1 MKATTTQKTLATT
14 LILAGLLSG
23 GGFTSANAVEST
35 STIATTADT
44 RLTDISDEQ
53 INRYDRHVTTGLMG
67 DFSIRSDSNLSP
79 ADKAILQQI
88 LTKSNQE
95 RREALSNLPQHAKA
109 TGNEI
114 QSAGGGVIFHWWG
127 QTLWLNNI
135 NSYRL
140 SALLAGGAAIST
152 VAVFITS
159 VTGVGAVVAGGFAA
173 AFAVVSA
180 ESLICNW
187 NQRGIN
193 IHRAHNTAVWC
204 TPR

>member
-1 MKATTTQKTLATT
+1 MQVYYP
-14 LILAGLLSG
+14 G
-23 GGFTSANAVEST
+23 GGFTNANAAEST
-35 STIATTADT
+35 DIITASTGT

-95 RREALSNLPQHAKA
+95 RREALSNLPQHAKV

-127 QTLWLNNI
+127 RTLWLNNI

-140 SALLAGGAAIST
+140 SALLAGGAALSA
-152 VAVFITS
+152 VAAFITS
-159 VTGVGAVVAGGFAA
+159 ITGVGAVVAGGFAA
-173 AFAVVSA
+173 AFTVASAV
-180 ESLICNW
+180 SLICNW

-193 IHRAHNTAVWC
+193 IHRTHNSVVWC